1 MTMAGSRMRCRTHL
15 QCGLHGWRW
24 AGHSSTRDVSVWLGY
39 DGDERRR

>member
-24 AGHSSTRDVSVWLGY
+24 GWPLVNA
-39 DGDERRR
+39 